1 MRTLREAQFI
11 NREAWSR
18 GFERLL
24 DQSGDMKKIQIL
36 SPDEAKKIET
46 LLNELEGE

>member
-1 MRTLREAQFI
+1 MLNGAQFT
-11 NREAWSR
+11 NRKAWSR

-24 DQSGDMKKIQIL
+24 DQSRDMKKIQIL

-46 LLNELEGE
+46 LLKELEEK